1 MTRTI
6 YLDHNSTTPCA
17 PEVVE
22 AMAPFFS
29 AQCGNPSS
37 IHLLGREAQ
46 AAVTNGRELIANM
59 LGCEGPEI
67 VFTSGATES
76 NNQVFSSCAL
86 SASKRRKVV
95 ILSIEHKSVL
105 APAERLSN
113 LGFTIHTLG
122 VDRNGTALVNS
133 LDELLDEHTLLVS
146 VQAANN
152 EIGTKQPIRE
162 IAERAHAC
170 GALVHCDATQVL
182 GKESLDVYD
191 LDIDFASFSAHK
203 LYGPKGVGALYIRHG
218 QPRQLISPLL
228 LGGGQEEALRAGTL
242 NVPGIVGFAT
252 ACSIARR
259 NQPSDAERISRLRDQ
274 LETHLLSRIR
284 GATANGDLHKRLAG
298 TTNITIPGISADT
311 LIANTPFVCFSG
323 GSACSDGTVSPS
335 HVLLALGLS
344 REEARSTIRIGIGRY
359 NTSAEIE
366 CACTQLLASV
376 ETSRDVPDLPVES
389 KGNCQ

>member
-29 AQCGNPSS
+29 TQCGNPSS

-46 AAVTNGRELIANM
+46 AAVTNSRELIADM
-59 LGCEGPEI
+59 LGCEGQEI

-105 APAERLSN
+105 GPAERLSN
-113 LGFTIHTLG
+113 LGFTVQTLG
-122 VDRNGTALVNS
+122 VDRNGTALMNS
-133 LDELLDEHTLLVS
+133 LEELLDEHTLLVS
-146 VQAANN
+146 IQAANN

-170 GALVHCDATQVL
+170 GALIHCDATQAL
-182 GKESLDVYD
+182 GKECLNVYD

-203 LYGPKGVGALYIRHG
+203 LYGPKGVGALYIRLG

-228 LGGGQEEALRAGTL
+228 LGGGQEETLRAGTL
-242 NVPGIVGFAT
+242 NVPGIAGFAT
-252 ACSIARR
+252 ACSIARL
-259 NQPSDAERISRLRDQ
+259 NLPSETERISRLRNQ
-274 LETHLLSRIR
+274 LETHLLSRIP
-284 GATANGDLHKRLAG
+284 GATANGDLSKRLAG

-323 GSACSDGTVSPS
+323 GSACTDGTVSPS

-344 REEARSTIRIGIGRY
+344 REEARSTIRIGVGRY
-359 NTSAEIE
+359 NSQNEIDS
-366 CACTQLLASV
+366 ACTCLVTAVEQLRSA
-376 ETSRDVPDLPVES
+376 T
-389 KGNCQ
+389 

>member
-1 MTRTI
+1 MPRTI
-6 YLDHNSTTPCA
+6 YLDHNATTPCA

-29 AQCGNPSS
+29 TQCGNPSS
-37 IHLLGREAQ
+37 IHLLGRAAQ
-46 AAVTNGRELIANM
+46 AAVTNGRELIAHM
-59 LGCEGPEI
+59 LGCDAPEI

-76 NNQVFSSCAL
+76 NNQVFASCAL

-133 LDELLDEHTLLVS
+133 LDEVLDEHTLLVS

-152 EIGTKQPIRE
+152 EVGTKQPIRE

-182 GKESLDVYD
+182 GKESLDCYD

-203 LYGPKGVGALYIRHG
+203 LYGPKGVGALFIRRG

-242 NVPGIVGFAT
+242 NVSGIVGFAT
-252 ACSIARR
+252 ACSVARR
-259 NQPSDAERISRLRDQ
+259 NLPSDAERISRFRDQ
-274 LETHLLSRIR
+274 LERHLLSRIP
-284 GATANGDLHKRLAG
+284 GATANCALSKRLVG

-311 LIANTPFVCFSG
+311 LIANTPFICFSG

-344 REEARSTIRIGIGRY
+344 REEARSTIRIGVGRY
-359 NTSAEIE
+359 NSQTEIDS
-366 CACTQLLASV
+366 ACTYLVTAVEQLRS
-376 ETSRDVPDLPVES
+376 TS
-389 KGNCQ
+389 